1 MPESDTTILRR
12 EGLLA
17 KHGNKAYN
25 GLSAAAIVFLYAN
38 FVQRGDFTR
47 HEDKESQAR
56 SETWQR
62 LMDHEV
68 ALARA
73 RMNGTLDATNTTG
86 LASSP

>member
-25 GLSAAAIVFLYAN
+25 GLSAAAIVWLFLT
-38 FVQRGDFTR
+38 FVQKDDFTR
-47 HEDKESQAR
+47 HEDKESVAR
-56 SETWQR
+56 SQTWQR

-68 ALARA
+68 AIAKIHSHA
-73 RMNGTLDATNTTG
+73 GTLTNTPSVATN
-86 LASSP
+86 P